1 MDNKISIILPSS
13 VWYHIA
19 DTLLVA
25 EDLTKETTPALAYR
39 LHAIANSIR
48 ARIDLNNCFGDDAKE
63 LDK

>member
-1 MDNKISIILPSS
+1 MESKISIIFPSS

-48 ARIDLNNCFGDDAKE
+48 ARIDLTICFEDDTTE
-63 LDK
+63 LYK